1 MNKNHVKKIKPG
13 MAANTEYSRG
23 LKKTTER
30 NMHGRPELATH
41 IRHVNEIL
49 HELEVYQIE
58 LKIQNEM
65 LRHALTIIEEARDRY
80 VDFYDFAPVGYITL
94 DSDASID
101 EINLTGAG
109 MLGDERE
116 KLIHRSFSNFVA
128 PEEHDHWQHY
138 FLTVLQYDRKMTCEL
153 ALHHRDGKR
162 LQIQL
167 DCLRLLKDDKAPV
180 MRIAMTDIT
189 VRKQAE
195 VAMREQEE
203 FFRMITEN
211 IEDFI
216 AVLDLDGKRLYNSPS
231 YEKLFKNLE
240 GLRGTDSFAEI
251 HPDDREEVVHTF
263 RETIRTGHGL
273 QIEYR
278 FLLEDGSIRHMESRG
293 GLIQGNKDHA
303 ARVVVIAR
311 DITERKLAEEKIRN
325 LAFYDALTQLPNRRM
340 LDDRMTHA
348 MASSKRSNHYSALM
362 FLDLDNFKPLNDL
375 YGHSAGDMLLVEA
388 ARRITSCVREMDT
401 VARFGGDE
409 FVVMLTELDVNR
421 ESSIDQAGI
430 VAEKIRNALA
440 QPYSL
445 TITVRD
451 STEISIEHH
460 CTSSIGVV
468 MFINHQYS
476 PNDLLKRADKEM
488 YRAKGSGRNQVSFS
502 IPERP

>member
-1 MNKNHVKKIKPG
+1 MSKNHVKKNPPDMPG
-13 MAANTEYSRG
+13 DAEKLRVLRKAAEKNLRSRP
-23 LKKTTER
+23 LKDTPDRTSE
-30 NMHGRPELATH
+30 
-41 IRHVNEIL
+41 EIFY
-49 HELEVYQIE
+49 ELEVYQIE
-58 LKIQNEM
+58 LEMQNET
-65 LRHALTIIEEARDRY
+65 LRSALAIIEESRERY

-94 DSDASID
+94 GSDARIE

-109 MLGDERE
+109 MLGEERE
-116 KLIHRSFSNFVA
+116 KLIHRSFSSFVT
-128 PEEHDHWQHY
+128 PEERGHWQHY
-138 FLTVLQYDRKMTCEL
+138 VLTVLQYDRKMTCEL
-153 ALHHRDGKR
+153 SLHHRDGKQ
-162 LQIQL
+162 LQVQL

-231 YEKLFKNLE
+231 YAKLFKNLE
-240 GLRGTDSFAEI
+240 SLWGTDSFAEI
-251 HPDDREEVVHTF
+251 HPDDREHVIHAF

-278 FLLEDGSIRHMESRG
+278 FLLQDGSIRHMESLG
-293 GLIQGNKDHA
+293 GLIQANKNHA
-303 ARVVVIAR
+303 SRVVVISR

-340 LDDRMTHA
+340 LDDRMTQA

-375 YGHSAGDMLLVEA
+375 YGHSAGDMLLIEA
-388 ARRITSCVREMDT
+388 ARRIISCVREMDT

-409 FVVMLTELDVNR
+409 FVVMLTELDVNMQ
-421 ESSIDQAGI
+421 SSIAQAGI
-430 VAEKIRNALA
+430 VAEKIRNILA

-445 TITVRD
+445 TITVKD
-451 STEISIEHH
+451 NTEISIEHH
-460 CTSSIGVV
+460 CTASIGVV
-468 MFINHQYS
+468 MFINHQYN
-476 PNDLLKRADKEM
+476 PNDLLTRADKEM
-488 YRAKGSGRNQVSFS
+488 YRAKESGRNRVSFLDT
-502 IPERP
+502 